1 MSEAA
6 LQTLTGFEVVYY
18 YKNLRLYA
26 GNKMMFPIR
35 KPAEIYKKH
44 YAARPYF
51 DAELKIEEI
60 KYQGIPLPP
69 YQIFNEKEVI
79 DKDHYF
85 GMDTCEPEDY
95 FTDDVVDML
104 INMLPP
110 ACLRQNCTQ
119 IGGAYDHKYDKHGRY
134 KPTFATFEKITD
146 KIWRYCG
153 LCFYGENEPA

>member
-18 YKNLRLYA
+18 YKNLKLYA
-26 GNKMMFPIR
+26 GNKMIFPVR

-44 YAARPYF
+44 YAERPYF

-60 KYQGIPLPP
+60 EYQGIPLPP
-69 YQIFNEKEVI
+69 YQIFNKKEII

-85 GMDTCEPEDY
+85 GMDACESGDY
-95 FTDDVVDML
+95 FTDNVVDML

-134 KPTFATFEKITD
+134 KPTFATFEKVTD

-153 LCFYGENEPA
+153 PCFYDENEPA

>member
-26 GNKMMFPIR
+26 GNKMIFPVR

-44 YAARPYF
+44 YAERPYF

-60 KYQGIPLPP
+60 EYQGIPLPP
-69 YQIFNEKEVI
+69 YQIFNKKEVI

-85 GMDTCEPEDY
+85 GMDACESGDY
-95 FTDDVVDML
+95 FTDNVVDML

>member
-1 MSEAA
+1 MGKAA

-18 YKNLRLYA
+18 YKNLKLYA
-26 GNKMMFPIR
+26 GNKMIFPIR

-44 YAARPYF
+44 YAERPYF

-60 KYQGIPLPP
+60 EYQGIPLPP
-69 YQIFNEKEVI
+69 YQIFNKKEVI

-85 GMDTCEPEDY
+85 GMDACESGDY
-95 FTDDVVDML
+95 FTDNVVDML

-153 LCFYGENEPA
+153 LCFYGKNEPA